1 MSDKGGGR
9 RLFWVGVAAGAFVAL
24 RLLPAPDGMAPAAW
38 TVTAIAAAM
47 VVLWLSE
54 ALPLAVTALLPLVL
68 LPLTGV
74 APVRQAAAPYA
85 DPVVYLFLGGF
96 VVGAALERWN
106 LHRRVGL
113 HIVRAVGTT
122 PRRLVAGLM
131 LATGF
136 VSLWASNTATAIM
149 MLPVATTIVALFDAE
164 PGIDEATRRNLPVV
178 LLLAVAYGASIGG
191 VGSLI
196 GSPPNAIFAAY
207 MAREHGVA
215 VGFAEWMAI
224 GVPTA
229 LAVGAGVWG
238 ILVVLHPVAPTGGEA
253 VARRI
258 RAELSGAGPL
268 SPAEIR
274 VAAIFLL
281 TAAAWVARP
290 LYAPLVPGIDD
301 AVIAVAAAVA
311 LFVVPAG
318 DGTGRPLL
326 VWEDLRDLPWS
337 VLLLFGGGLSLADA
351 IGRTGLADWLGTQA
365 GIFVGWPPL
374 AVVAAVTL
382 AMILATELISNTV
395 AAATFV
401 PIGAAAAV
409 GLGLAP
415 ATLAVPLTLAASL
428 AFMLPVGTP
437 PNALVFSTGR
447 LSVADMARA
456 GLVANLLATVVI
468 TAAVAL
474 AEGRLFGG

>member
-1 MSDKGGGR
+1 MSGKDGNR
-9 RLFWVGVAAGAFVAL
+9 TLLWVGMAAAAFVAL
-24 RLLPAPDGMAPAAW
+24 RLLPAPAGMAPAAW

-74 APVRQAAAPYA
+74 APVRQAAAPFA
-85 DPVVYLFLGGF
+85 DPVIYLFLGGF
-96 VVGAALERWN
+96 VIGAALERWN
-106 LHRRVGL
+106 LHRRIGL

-136 VSLWASNTATAIM
+136 VSLWTSNTATAIM
-149 MLPVATTIVALFDAE
+149 MLPVATTIVALFDDE
-164 PGIDEATRRNLPVV
+164 PGIDATTRRNLPVA

-191 VGSLI
+191 VGTLI

-207 MAREHGVA
+207 MAREHGVT

-229 LAVGAGVWG
+229 LAIGAGVWG

-268 SPAEIR
+268 SAAEVR
-274 VAAIFLL
+274 VAAVFLL

-290 LYAPLVPGIDD
+290 VYAPLAPGIDD
-301 AVIAVAAAVA
+301 AVIAVVAAVA

-365 GIFVGWPPL
+365 GIFDGWP
-374 AVVAAVTL
+374 AVAVIVAVTL
-382 AMILATELISNTV
+382 AMIFATELISNTV

-447 LSVADMARA
+447 LSVAQMARA
-456 GLVANLLATVVI
+456 GLVANILSTAVI
-468 TAAVAL
+468 TAAVVL
-474 AEGRLFGG
+474 AEGRLFAG